1 MRPSRRLKS
10 ACLGALAVMVLLVAL
25 SACSVSGKAQEAPLY
40 RCPMHPQVTSD
51 KPGDCPI
58 CGMRLVRVKSSPAP
72 GQAARPDTRAASPSP
87 QAASADPG
95 DAPAQAATTLPPPP
109 KTETMWRSTM
119 NPNEVSD
126 HPGKDSMGMEM
137 VPFTVSEQ
145 APADSTAA
153 SPQAASPTS
162 PPKTKTMWRST
173 MNPDEVSDHPG
184 KDSMGMEMVPFTVTE
199 SSTPAPKGLT
209 AISVTGGDAKRMGLT
224 YGTVQERDL
233 RRDVRTAAR
242 IVPDETRLYR
252 VNTKVGGWVEK
263 LYVDA
268 TGQAVRRGQ
277 PLLSIYSP
285 DLVASEQELLSAL
298 SAAKQLAQSPYSQV
312 SQGGQE
318 LVDAAV
324 RRLRLWDVS
333 QAQIERIKKTGQVE
347 KDLTLYA
354 PASGYVTDKTV
365 LPGQR
370 ITPGDPLMVIADLS
384 TVWAEAELYESDLPY
399 VRVDMPAK
407 VTLPYWPGKVFEG
420 RVSLLDPFLDPTT
433 RTLKA
438 RMVIPN
444 PGMVL
449 KPGMYGDAHLDY
461 DLGIRTAVP
470 DSAILPAGE
479 HNYAFVAGSDGTL
492 TPVEVT
498 LGPRSGGYFEV
509 FSGLTPG
516 QRVVTSANFLVD
528 SESSLKAA
536 LQAIATGK

>member
-1 MRPSRRLKS
+1 
-10 ACLGALAVMVLLVAL
+10 
-25 SACSVSGKAQEAPLY
+25 
-40 RCPMHPQVTSD
+40 
-51 KPGDCPI
+51 
-58 CGMRLVRVKSSPAP
+58 
-72 GQAARPDTRAASPSP
+72 
-87 QAASADPG
+87 
-95 DAPAQAATTLPPPP
+95 
-109 KTETMWRSTM
+109 M
-119 NPNEVSD
+119 NPNEI
-126 HPGKDSMGMEM
+126 
-137 VPFTVSEQ
+137 
-145 APADSTAA
+145 
-153 SPQAASPTS
+153 
-162 PPKTKTMWRST
+162 
-173 MNPDEVSDHPG
+173 SDHPG

-199 SSTPAPKGLT
+199 SSTQTPAGL
-209 AISVTGGDAKRMGLT
+209 ASISVTGADARRMGLT
-224 YGTVQERDL
+224 YGLVEERDL

-263 LYVDA
+263 LYVNA

-285 DLVASEQELLSAL
+285 ELLASEQELLSAM
-298 SAAKQLAQSPYSQV
+298 SAAKQLDQSPYSQV
-312 SQGGQE
+312 SQGGHA

-333 QAQIERIKKTGQVE
+333 QAQIKRIEKTGQVE
-347 KDLTLYA
+347 KEMTLYA

-370 ITPGDPLMVIADLS
+370 IAPGDPLMVVADLS

-399 VRVDMPAK
+399 VKVGMAAK

-420 RVSLLDPFLDPTT
+420 RVSLLDPFLDPAT

-449 KPGMYGDAHLDY
+449 KPGMYGDAHLEY
-461 DLGIRTAVP
+461 DLGIQTAVP

-492 TPVEVT
+492 TPAEVT

-528 SESSLKAA
+528 SESSLRAA
-536 LQAIATGK
+536 LQAIAAGK

>member
-10 ACLGALAVMVLLVAL
+10 ACLGVLSVMVLLVVL

-40 RCPMHPQVTSD
+40 HCPMHPQVTSD

-58 CGMRLVRVKSSPAP
+58 CGMRLVRVKPNPAP
-72 GQAARPDTRAASPSP
+72 GQAARPEPTAASPSP
-87 QAASADPG
+87 EAASADPG
-95 DAPAQAATTLPPPP
+95 VAPTQATTTLPP
-109 KTETMWRSTM
+109 
-119 NPNEVSD
+119 
-126 HPGKDSMGMEM
+126 
-137 VPFTVSEQ
+137 
-145 APADSTAA
+145 
-153 SPQAASPTS
+153 

-173 MNPDEVSDHPG
+173 MNPGEVSDHPG
-184 KDSMGMEMVPFTVTE
+184 KDSMGMDMVPFTVTE
-199 SSTPAPKGLT
+199 SSTPTPKGL
-209 AISVTGGDAKRMGLT
+209 AAVSVTGEDAKRMGLT

-263 LYVDA
+263 LYVNT

-285 DLVASEQELLSAL
+285 DLLASEQELLSAL

-312 SQGGQE
+312 SQGGQA

-324 RRLRLWDVS
+324 RRLRLWDIS
-333 QAQIERIKKTGQVE
+333 QAQIERIEKTGQVE
-347 KDLTLYA
+347 KDVTLYA

-370 ITPGDPLMVIADLS
+370 ITPGDPLMVVADLS
-384 TVWAEAELYESDLPY
+384 TVWAVAELYESDLPY
-399 VRVDMPAK
+399 VKVGMPAK
-407 VTLPYWPGKVFEG
+407 VTLPYWPGKVFKG
-420 RVSLLDPFLDPTT
+420 RVRLLDPFLDPTT

-438 RMVIPN
+438 RLVIPN

-449 KPGMYGDAHLDY
+449 KPGMYGDAHLEY
-461 DLGIRTAVP
+461 DLGVRTAVP

>member
-1 MRPSRRLKS
+1 MQPRTTKLSF
-10 ACLGALAVMVLLVAL
+10 AAFAVMVLLVVL

-40 RCPMHPQVTSD
+40 HCPMHPQVTSD

-58 CGMRLVRVKSSPAP
+58 CGMRLVPVKSKPSP
-72 GQAARPDTRAASPSP
+72 GQAVRPDTGPASPSP

-95 DAPAQAATTLPPPP
+95 DAPAQATTTLPPRPET
-109 KTETMWRSTM
+109 KTMWRSTM

-137 VPFTVSEQ
+137 VPFTV
-145 APADSTAA
+145 TA
-153 SPQAASPTS
+153 
-162 PPKTKTMWRST
+162 
-173 MNPDEVSDHPG
+173 
-184 KDSMGMEMVPFTVTE
+184 
-199 SSTPAPKGLT
+199 SSTQTPAGL
-209 AISVTGGDAKRMGLT
+209 ASISVTGADARRMGLT
-224 YGTVQERDL
+224 YGLVEERDL

-263 LYVDA
+263 LYVNA
-268 TGQAVRRGQ
+268 TGQAIRRGQ

-285 DLVASEQELLSAL
+285 DLLASEQELLSAL
-298 SAAKQLAQSPYSQV
+298 SAAKQLARSPYSQV
-312 SQGGQE
+312 SQGGQA

-333 QAQIERIKKTGQVE
+333 QAQIERIEKTGRVE
-347 KDLTLYA
+347 KELTLYA

-370 ITPGDPLMVIADLS
+370 ITPGDPLMVVADLS

-399 VRVDMPAK
+399 VKVGMPAK

-449 KPGMYGDAHLDY
+449 KPGMFGDAHLEY

-498 LGPRSGGYFEV
+498 LGPRSDGYFEV

-516 QRVVTSANFLVD
+516 ERVVTSANFLVD

>member
-1 MRPSRRLKS
+1 MRPSRRLNN
-10 ACLGALAVMVLLVAL
+10 ACLGALAAMVLLLVL
-25 SACSVSGKAQEAPLY
+25 SASSVSGKAQEAPLY
-40 RCPMHPQVTSD
+40 HCPMHPQVTSD

-58 CGMRLVRVKSSPAP
+58 CGMRLVPVKSKPAP
-72 GQAARPDTRAASPSP
+72 GRGAQPDARAASPSQ
-87 QAASADPG
+87 QAV
-95 DAPAQAATTLPPPP
+95 PAQAGEASAPATTALPLQL
-109 KTETMWRSTM
+109 KTKTLWRSTM
-119 NPNEVSD
+119 NPNEI
-126 HPGKDSMGMEM
+126 
-137 VPFTVSEQ
+137 
-145 APADSTAA
+145 
-153 SPQAASPTS
+153 
-162 PPKTKTMWRST
+162 
-173 MNPDEVSDHPG
+173 SDHPG

-199 SSTPAPKGLT
+199 SSTQTPAGL
-209 AISVTGGDAKRMGLT
+209 ASISVTGADARRMGLT
-224 YGTVQERDL
+224 YGLVEERDL

-263 LYVDA
+263 LYVNA

-285 DLVASEQELLSAL
+285 ELLASEQELLSAM
-298 SAAKQLAQSPYSQV
+298 SAAKQLARSPYTQV
-312 SQGGQE
+312 SQGGQA

-324 RRLRLWDVS
+324 RRLKLWDVS
-333 QAQIERIKKTGQVE
+333 QAQIERIEKTGQVE
-347 KDLTLYA
+347 KEMTLYA

-370 ITPGDPLMVIADLS
+370 ITPGDPLMVVADLS

-399 VRVDMPAK
+399 VKVGMAAK

-420 RVSLLDPFLDPTT
+420 RVSLLDPFLDPAT

-449 KPGMYGDAHLDY
+449 KPGMYGDAHLEY
-461 DLGIRTAVP
+461 DLGIQTAVP

-536 LQAIATGK
+536 LQAIAAGK